1 MAAMQLK
8 IKTVEGDGF
17 CVEVEPSTKM
27 GRVRELIAQTEHA
40 KARKW
45 RAKDIRLVLHGKTCI
60 KDSSD
65 AEKKLETLIVEPA
78 LFDALDTFLVAVCPE
93 RKRAAPSAAAAAAAA
108 QAASQAA
115 AAAAQ
120 AGGGSGGHYFTA
132 ATVAGA
138 LQAAMG
144 AEGPSADGGEEEEE
158 EEEDEGE
165 DEEDEEDED
174 EEDEDEDED
183 ESMGDA
189 EEDEEGDDDASPAP
203 QPFIFSG
210 DIVMEALAA
219 AGASGPPAPEPA
231 PAADSLE
238 GSSAQAGGEEDRDH
252 PMDGAE

>member
-158 EEEDEGE
+158 EEEEEGE

-219 AGASGPPAPEPA
+219 AGAPRPPAPEPA

>member
-1 MAAMQLK
+1 MQLK

-144 AEGPSADGGEEEEE
+144 AEGPSADGGGRR
-158 EEEDEGE
+158 DG
-165 DEEDEEDED
+165 
-174 EEDEDEDED
+174 
-183 ESMGDA
+183 
-189 EEDEEGDDDASPAP
+189 
-203 QPFIFSG
+203 
-210 DIVMEALAA
+210 
-219 AGASGPPAPEPA
+219 
-231 PAADSLE
+231 DSL
-238 GSSAQAGGEEDRDH
+238 
-252 PMDGAE
+252 

>member
-1 MAAMQLK
+1 MQLK

-158 EEEDEGE
+158 EEEGE

-219 AGASGPPAPEPA
+219 AGASGT
-231 PAADSLE
+231 
-238 GSSAQAGGEEDRDH
+238 AQAGGEEDRDH